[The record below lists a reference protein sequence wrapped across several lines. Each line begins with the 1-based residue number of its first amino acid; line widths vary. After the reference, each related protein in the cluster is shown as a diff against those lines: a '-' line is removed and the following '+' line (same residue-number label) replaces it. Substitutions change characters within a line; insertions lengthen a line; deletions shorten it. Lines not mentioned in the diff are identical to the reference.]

1 MILIEHQWVKTYSKS
16 STHLVVKVTSTYI
29 PNISIAWP
37 YINISVYSSPPAFN
51 THSWTSSSLWH
62 SSFPPIYIHTTY
74 ISQIVV
80 NGSVRGVPI
89 WVDEKQFGCFLGVF
103 GDAVYFQWVC
113 GWNKNPHSVWEE
125 HWITSN
131 LFPPPVYSTL
141 LHSNVQGYSYAGF
154 NFANTLAPSKQ
165 EVQHSSDFFWKPFH
179 GLSYILHCM
188 DTYSTIKFLNAIVCI
203 DFMITS
209 NFLLTPKVFSQA
221 LQKFLILNQ

>member
-37 YINISVYSSPPAFN
+37 YINISLYSSPPAFN

-80 NGSVRGVPI
+80 NGSVRGGTYMGRWKAVRMF
-89 WVDEKQFGCFLGVF
+89 FGCFWWCSILPMSV
-103 GDAVYFQWVC
+103 WVK
-113 GWNKNPHSVWEE
+113 KNPHSVWEE

-141 LHSNVQGYSYAGF
+141 FHSNVQGFSYAGF
-154 NFANTLAPSKQ
+154 NFSNTPSAPMKQ
-165 EVQHSSDFFWKPFH
+165 EVQLSSDFFLETIPC
-179 GLSYILHCM
+179 LI
-188 DTYSTIKFLNAIVCI
+188 TYF
-203 DFMITS
+203 
-209 NFLLTPKVFSQA
+209 A
-221 LQKFLILNQ
+221 LYGYLFYDQILNFNSL

>member
-16 STHLVVKVTSTYI
+16 STHLVVKVTSTFI

-131 LFPPPVYSTL
+131 LFP
-141 LHSNVQGYSYAGF
+141 HQF
-154 NFANTLAPSKQ
+154 I
-165 EVQHSSDFFWKPFH
+165 QHFFIQICSGIFIH
-179 GLSYILHCM
+179 R
-188 DTYSTIKFLNAIVCI
+188 V
-203 DFMITS
+203 
-209 NFLLTPKVFSQA
+209 
-221 LQKFLILNQ
+221 

>member
-80 NGSVRGVPI
+80 NGSVRGGTYMGRWKAVRMF
-89 WVDEKQFGCFLGVF
+89 FGCFWWCSIL
-103 GDAVYFQWVC
+103 
-113 GWNKNPHSVWEE
+113 PMSVWVKQKSTLCVGGALN
-125 HWITSN
+125 HFQS
-131 LFPPPVYSTL
+131 FPPTSLFNTFSFKCSGIFICRVQLLKYTISTYYETRSTTQL
-141 LHSNVQGYSYAGF
+141 GFFSGNHSMPYHIF
-154 NFANTLAPSKQ
+154 CIIWIP
-165 EVQHSSDFFWKPFH
+165 
-179 GLSYILHCM
+179 ILW
-188 DTYSTIKFLNAIVCI
+188 
-203 DFMITS
+203 S
-209 NFLLTPKVFSQA
+209 NS
-221 LQKFLILNQ
+221 

>member
-1 MILIEHQWVKTYSKS
+1 MAFFFSSYLYTYY
-16 STHLVVKVTSTYI
+16 VYI
-29 PNISIAWP
+29 PDCCEWKCK
-37 YINISVYSSPPAFN
+37 
-51 THSWTSSSLWH
+51 
-62 SSFPPIYIHTTY
+62 
-74 ISQIVV
+74 
-80 NGSVRGVPI
+80 GGVPI

-165 EVQHSSDFFWKPFH
+165 EVQHSSDIFWKPFH

-209 NFLLTPKVFSQA
+209 NFLLIPKVFSQT